1 MIVVYSGDQDFI
13 LYEHQKYL
21 KDVPTAVFE
30 GTAKQLSEK
39 HRFLPFDQTKKYKS
53 EQILVRLD
61 ATIELVLP
69 TISFLHN
76 IQQAFPTCRINIEI
90 PRHLAFLVQNGFN
103 IVEPQTDFA
112 VNNYYRVY
120 DYRRSNRRIGMLLE
134 PLVLISNRIENLLFK
149 QYPLQGAYQP
159 ITDGF
164 GDNILFI
171 HDPLFPHEIAKPLF
185 EQLSKKYTIEELHIY
200 EPHNFQQAYE
210 KICGAKYVIFFKSIR
225 EYIFTSSF
233 LQKPGAI
240 FVNREFQI
248 TDLQITDYEK
258 DQYNSLGF
266 VYNSTIE
273 DVKIET
279 ILKKVEE
286 WVYNA

>member
-90 PRHLAFLVQNGFN
+90 PKHLAFLVQNGFN

-134 PLVLISNRIENLLFK
+134 PLVLISWLSVIPSSLKLLE
-149 QYPLQGAYQP
+149 PLELILILVVLRLLKSTFEEPLVLMDRSSVTKPEQFMLP
-159 ITDGF
+159 EPETDM
-164 GDNILFI
+164 
-171 HDPLFPHEIAKPLF
+171 
-185 EQLSKKYTIEELHIY
+185 LS
-200 EPHNFQQAYE
+200 
-210 KICGAKYVIFFKSIR
+210 R
-225 EYIFTSSF
+225 
-233 LQKPGAI
+233 
-240 FVNREFQI
+240 
-248 TDLQITDYEK
+248 
-258 DQYNSLGF
+258 SL
-266 VYNSTIE
+266 T
-273 DVKIET
+273 
-279 ILKKVEE
+279 LR
-286 WVYNA
+286 